1 MIPTSS
7 DALLWISRFPEL
19 SLLGKATIIVAIGLA
34 AAGLAARAR
43 ASVRHLLL
51 AATFASV
58 VALPLVARF
67 APEIAIPLV
76 SVAAPPDV
84 TPAPTARV
92 SRVAPSLAAGA
103 AAASGVSSGWPAVS
117 SIQVARAAWTIG
129 TIAFLVS
136 LAFALWRVR
145 HLRRTGLPWRE
156 TDDAVRS
163 LAADAGLN
171 RPVDVLLHEDV
182 ASPLTFGT
190 RHPVIVLPTD
200 ARAWGDADLRR
211 AIVHELE
218 HVTRG
223 DWVVQLAARA
233 VCAAYWFHPLVWVA
247 FRRLNLE
254 AERACD
260 DAVVAKEESME
271 YAEQLVSLAAR
282 LSAVHAQPT
291 LGMANRSDLSVR
303 VTSLL
308 DAEQRRGRAGL
319 GVAVSAVGAAALMV
333 VTVAPVRAV
342 ATRVE
347 MTSVVTAA
355 LPSPAQA
362 PPPASAQGRRQR
374 GLDVVTV
381 APVRAVA
388 TRVEMTPAVT
398 AASPSPAQAPPPAR
412 PQASWQRGLDRE
424 LYEAAESGDI
434 DGVNKTLAAG
444 ANVNA
449 AIHGDGSALIAAA
462 RKGHI
467 EMARLLLGRGA
478 NPDLGVRG
486 DGTPLIAAAGR
497 GDIEMARLLLDSGA
511 NPNTGLEG
519 DGSPL
524 IAASG
529 GGQLAMM
536 EFLLAR
542 GAELELVVRGDEN
555 PLIKACE
562 TGKLASVKWLVQR
575 GADVNARV
583 LVNET
588 YGGAFVEWRTPL
600 VMARRNGHADIVA
613 FLISAGARE

>member
-1 MIPTSS
+1 MV
-7 DALLWISRFPEL
+7 
-19 SLLGKATIIVAIGLA
+19 LGLM

-51 AATFASV
+51 AVTFASV
-58 VALPLVARF
+58 LALPLVSRF

-84 TPAPTARV
+84 TLAPTAGD
-92 SRVAPSLAAGA
+92 SRVAPSSAVGA
-103 AAASGVSSGWPAVS
+103 AAPVGVSTGWPAIS
-117 SIQVARAAWTIG
+117 WIQVARAAWTVG
-129 TIAFLVS
+129 TVAFLAS
-136 LAFALWRVR
+136 LALVLWRLR

-156 TDDAVRS
+156 TYDAVQS

-171 RPVDVLLHEDV
+171 RPVDVLLHEGV

-200 ARAWGDADLRR
+200 ARAWDEADLRR

-223 DWVVQLAARA
+223 DWAVHVAARA
-233 VCAAYWFHPLVWVA
+233 ICAAYWFHPLVWVTW
-247 FRRLNLE
+247 RRLSLE

-271 YAEQLVSLAAR
+271 YAEQLVSLAKR

-291 LGMANRSDLSVR
+291 LGMANRSDLSAR

-308 DAEQRRGRAGL
+308 DAGQRRGRAGL
-319 GVAVSAVGAAALMV
+319 GVAASAVGAAVLMV

-342 ATRVE
+342 ATIVE
-347 MTSVVTAA
+347 MATAVAAAPAQPTLGMFNRSDLSARVGPLVAPDTRRGRASLGVAASAIDAASLMVMTVAPMRADATSVEIAPAVAA
-355 LPSPAQA
+355 DRPSQA
-362 PPPASAQGRRQR
+362 PPASQQGR
-374 GLDVVTV
+374 
-381 APVRAVA
+381 A
-388 TRVEMTPAVT
+388 
-398 AASPSPAQAPPPAR
+398 
-412 PQASWQRGLDRE
+412 QRGLDRE
-424 LYEAAESGDI
+424 LYEAAAGGNI
-434 DGVNKTLAAG
+434 DGVIQMLAAG

-449 AIHGDGSALIAAA
+449 AINGDGSPLIAAA
-462 RKGHI
+462 RKGHM
-467 EMARLLLGRGA
+467 EMARLLLDRGA
-478 NPDLGVRG
+478 NPDLGVKG
-486 DGTPLIAAAGR
+486 DGSPLIAAAGR
-497 GDIEMARLLLDSGA
+497 GHMEMAQLLLDRGA
-511 NPNTGLEG
+511 NPNTGIEG

-562 TGKLASVKWLVQR
+562 TGKLASARFLVQR

-583 LVNET
+583 FVNEI
-588 YGGAFVEWRTPL
+588 YNGVVNEWRTPL

-613 FLISAGARE
+613 FLLSAGARE

>member
-1 MIPTSS
+1 MIPTPAE
-7 DALLWISRFPEL
+7 ALLWISRFPEL
-19 SLLGKATIIVAIGLA
+19 SLLSKATIIVAIGLA

-51 AATFASV
+51 AVTFASV
-58 VALPLVARF
+58 VALPLVTRF

-84 TPAPTARV
+84 APAPTARV
-92 SRVAPSLAAGA
+92 SGVAPSSAAGA
-103 AAASGVSSGWPAVS
+103 SGASGVSTGWPAVS

-129 TIAFLVS
+129 TLAFLAS
-136 LAFALWRVR
+136 LAFALWRLR

-156 TDDAVRS
+156 TYDAVRS

-171 RPVDVLLHEDV
+171 RPVDVLLHEGV

-223 DWVVQLAARA
+223 DWAVQVAARA

-247 FRRLNLE
+247 WRRLSLE

-282 LSAVHAQPT
+282 MSAVHTMPT
-291 LGMANRSDLSVR
+291 LGMANRSDLSAR

-319 GVAVSAVGAAALMV
+319 GAAASAVAAAALMV

-347 MTSVVTAA
+347 T
-355 LPSPAQA
+355 
-362 PPPASAQGRRQR
+362 
-374 GLDVVTV
+374 
-381 APVRAVA
+381 
-388 TRVEMTPAVT
+388 TPAVT
-398 AASPSPAQAPPPAR
+398 AATPSQAQAPPSVSPQGRR
-412 PQASWQRGLDRE
+412 PRGLDRD

-434 DGVNKTLAAG
+434 DGVNKMLAAG

-449 AIHGDGSALIAAA
+449 AINGDGSALIAAA
-462 RKGHI
+462 RRGHL
-467 EMARLLLGRGA
+467 EMARLLLDRGA

-486 DGTPLIAAAGR
+486 DGSPLIAAAGR
-497 GDIEMARLLLDSGA
+497 GDMEMAQLLLDRGA

-536 EFLLAR
+536 GFLLAR

-562 TGKLASVKWLVQR
+562 TGKLASVRWLVQR
-575 GADVNARV
+575 GANVNARV

-588 YGGAFVEWRTPL
+588 YGGAFIEWRTPL